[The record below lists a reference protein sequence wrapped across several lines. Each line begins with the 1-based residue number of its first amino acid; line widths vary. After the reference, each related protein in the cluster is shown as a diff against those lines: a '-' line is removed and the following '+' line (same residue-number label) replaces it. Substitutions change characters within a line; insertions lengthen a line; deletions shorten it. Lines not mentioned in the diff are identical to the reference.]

1 MPEVG
6 LFLAL
11 PSVLG
16 AGLVPAALD
25 CCVGGRKGRG
35 GRGGG
40 VTTPDMVNYCIVTH
54 DNTIVVA
61 SLSHVTTANHHIR
74 Y

>member
-1 MPEVG
+1 MCLVILIKSIKHQLCVQKCHLRITVPEVG

-11 PSVLG
+11 PSILG

-40 VTTPDMVNYCIVTH
+40 VTTPDMADY
-54 DNTIVVA
+54 
-61 SLSHVTTANHHIR
+61 
-74 Y
+74 